1 MIPIW
6 LYRPSEGLL
15 SCLVADL
22 TVTPV
27 TICGAGQRGTR
38 ESTLAV
44 GKPDFLWWNGKRTA
58 WDEANVHVTALGW
71 STVGAIFEGI
81 RAYWNP
87 DHEELYV
94 YRLDEHMDR
103 FKRSLKLIRLEETY
117 SMDVLKEAI
126 VELLQAN
133 GTREDT
139 YIRPLAYRGG
149 DGRGGFSGI
158 GGTTEIL
165 INTHPSKSH
174 LLTGKTLTACVSS
187 YRRISDNVMP
197 PRIKNL
203 SNYRNGQLANM
214 EAANNGYD
222 TAIILNDQGKVAE
235 GGGACVALIRDGV
248 FITPDTT
255 QSILESITRD
265 ALMQLAK
272 NELGMEVQER
282 AVDRTELYISD
293 EVFMMGTAAE
303 ISPVVEVDKYM
314 VGNGQIGPVTR
325 KLEELL
331 DDTFRG
337 RTGMRPTWRTPVGV
351 ARAAQV
357 AD

>member
-1 MIPIW
+1 M
-6 LYRPSEGLL
+6 
-15 SCLVADL
+15 A
-22 TVTPV
+22 
-27 TICGAGQRGTR
+27 A
-38 ESTLAV
+38 
-44 GKPDFLWWNGKRTA
+44 GKPAYLWWNGERMR
-58 WDEANVHVTALGW
+58 WDDANVHVTALGW

-94 YRLDEHMDR
+94 FRLEEHMQR
-103 FKRSLKLIRLEETY
+103 FERSLKLVRLPKTHEITE
-117 SMDVLKEAI
+117 LNEAI
-126 VELLQAN
+126 LELLQAN
-133 GTREDT
+133 ETREDT

-165 INTHPSKSH
+165 INTNPMPSH
-174 LLTGKTLTACVSS
+174 LMSGRASNACISS
-187 YRRISDNVMP
+187 WRRISENVMP
-197 PRIKNL
+197 PRIKNI

-222 TAIILNDQGKVAE
+222 LAIILNEQGKVAE
-235 GGGACVALIRDGV
+235 GGGACIAMIQNGK
-248 FITPDTT
+248 FITPDVT

-265 ALMQLAK
+265 ALIELAR
-272 NELGMEVQER
+272 NELGMAVEER
-282 AVDRTELYISD
+282 AVDRTELYTAD

-303 ISPVVEVDKYM
+303 ITPVVSIDKYE
-314 VGNGQIGPVTR
+314 VGNGEIGPITR

-331 DDTFRG
+331 NDCFRG
-337 RTGMRPTWRTPVGV
+337 KTGIRPEWRTAVNV
-351 ARAAQV
+351 AKVAQV

>member
-1 MIPIW
+1 M
-6 LYRPSEGLL
+6 
-15 SCLVADL
+15 A
-22 TVTPV
+22 
-27 TICGAGQRGTR
+27 A
-38 ESTLAV
+38 
-44 GKPDFLWWNGKRTA
+44 GKPAYLWWNGERMR
-58 WDEANVHVTALGW
+58 WDDANVHVTALGW

-94 YRLDEHMDR
+94 FRLQEHMER
-103 FKRSLKLIRLEETY
+103 FERSLKLVRLPKTHEMTE
-117 SMDVLKEAI
+117 LNEAI
-126 VELLQAN
+126 LELLQAN
-133 GTREDT
+133 ETREDT

-165 INTHPSKSH
+165 INTNPMPSH
-174 LLTGKTLTACVSS
+174 LMSGRGSNACISS
-187 YRRISDNVMP
+187 WRRISENVMP
-197 PRIKNL
+197 PRIKNI

-222 TAIILNDQGKVAE
+222 LAIILNEQGKVAE
-235 GGGACVALIRDGV
+235 GGGACIAMIQNGK
-248 FITPDTT
+248 FITPDVT

-265 ALMQLAK
+265 ALIELAR
-272 NELGMEVQER
+272 NELGMVVEER
-282 AVDRTELYISD
+282 AVDRTELYTAD

-303 ISPVVEVDKYM
+303 ITPVVSVDKYEI
-314 VGNGQIGPVTR
+314 GNGEIGPITR

-331 DDTFRG
+331 DDCFRG
-337 RTGMRPTWRTPVGV
+337 KTGIRPEWRTAVNV
-351 ARAAQV
+351 AKVAQV